1 MYEIIFCNLKSTISE
16 YQMLPHETRKYFPF
30 LNKGKIYF
38 NHAAVSPLSSFVTK
52 KIEKYLLQRSEG
64 EIEDYQTLLA
74 ESTEVKNKLA
84 RLINTSAG
92 RIAFVDNTSNG
103 LNILAQGL
111 QWKKGDRII
120 LNDIEFPSNVY
131 PFLNLQQ
138 LGVEIDFVKS
148 ENGKVTVENIL
159 KAITPSTKLLSISFV
174 QFLSGYKADL
184 EELGKICKEKN
195 IIFAVDAIQGL
206 GALQLDVKK
215 CNVDFFSCGTQ
226 KWLMAIMGLAF
237 IYLSGE
243 IQNLISPKYVG
254 WLSVENAWD
263 ILHYDLKLKHDAT
276 VFQTGTI
283 NAIGVNGLNA
293 SLELFE
299 SVGFAQIEETILNN
313 TEYFMEKL
321 SSIGFVPL
329 LSGVE
334 RKYLSGIVTFKHER
348 ANEIFEKLMSKKIHG
363 SLREGMIRF
372 SPHFYNTRSEIDH
385 VVETLKK
392 SFTVL

>member
-1 MYEIIFCNLKSTISE
+1 
-16 YQMLPHETRKYFPF
+16 MLPHETRKYFPF

-38 NHAAVSPLSSFVTK
+38 NHAAVSPLSSIVTE
-52 KIEKYLLQRSEG
+52 KIEKYLFQRSEG
-64 EIEDYQTLLA
+64 EIEDYRSLLA

-84 RLINTSAG
+84 RLINTSSG

-120 LNDIEFPSNVY
+120 LNDIEFPSNIY

-159 KAITPSTKLLSISFV
+159 KAMTPSTKLLSISFV

-184 EELGKICKEKN
+184 EELGKVCKEKN

-215 CNVDFFSCGTQ
+215 CNVDFLSCGTQ
-226 KWLMAIMGLAF
+226 KWLMAMMGLAF
-237 IYLSGE
+237 IYLSE
-243 IQNLISPKYVG
+243 EVQNLISPKYVG

-263 ILHYDLKLKHDAT
+263 ILHYDLKLKQDAS

-293 SLELFE
+293 ALELFE
-299 SVGFAQIEETILNN
+299 LVGFSQIEETILNN
-313 TEYFMEKL
+313 TEYFIERL
-321 SSIGFVPL
+321 SSIGLTPL
-329 LSGVE
+329 LTGVE
-334 RKYLSGIVTFKHER
+334 RKYLSGIVTFKDER
-348 ANEIFEKLMSKKIHG
+348 ANSIFEKLMSEKIHC

-372 SPHFYNTRSEIDH
+372 SPHFYNTQNEIET

-392 SFTVL
+392 VLRFNKTS